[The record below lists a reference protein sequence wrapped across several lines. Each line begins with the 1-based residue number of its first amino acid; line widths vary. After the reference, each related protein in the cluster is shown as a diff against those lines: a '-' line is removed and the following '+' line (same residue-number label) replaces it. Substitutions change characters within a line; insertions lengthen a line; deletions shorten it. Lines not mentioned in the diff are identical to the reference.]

1 MGDREKGERMEKEGN
16 REGRGLAEA
25 GSAFCPACVAS
36 YEHSTVVN
44 AEREDLK
51 SPEFKSSF
59 LPSLV
64 G

>member
-1 MGDREKGERMEKEGN
+1 MEEEGTL
-16 REGRGLAEA
+16 EGRGLAEA
-25 GSAFCPACVAS
+25 GNALCPGRIVS
-36 YEHSTVVN
+36 LEHSTVLD
-44 AEREDLK
+44 AECEDLK